1 MHRPLPRAARRPDR
15 PAAFLAALLLLAPVP
30 AAAQLRGSLAE
41 ARPEE
46 PAATAALPE
55 PGYRIRPAAG
65 APARPGVRRVI
76 ETFGGWTLIC
86 DEEKRRRICN
96 ASQSI
101 VTATG
106 GLAFSWSLA
115 ATQGGEPVFVLRAP
129 VVGFPSRTVTLDVAG
144 REMVLR
150 LPNCDAALCVGFLP
164 LDAALVRQIKARAG
178 VTIRYRVREGSAPV
192 TITTSLD
199 GLGSAI
205 GSIR

>member
-1 MHRPLPRAARRPDR
+1 M
-15 PAAFLAALLLLAPVP
+15 
-30 AAAQLRGSLAE
+30 
-41 ARPEE
+41 
-46 PAATAALPE
+46 
-55 PGYRIRPAAG
+55 
-65 APARPGVRRVI
+65 RRVI

-101 VTATG
+101 VTAAG

-115 ATQGGEPVFVLRAP
+115 ATKGGEPVFVLRAP
-129 VVGFPSRTVTLDVAG
+129 VSGFPARTVTLDVAG
-144 REMVLR
+144 QETVIR

-178 VTIRYRVREGSAPV
+178 VTIRYRVREGGDPV
-192 TITTSLD
+192 AIAASLD
-199 GLGSAI
+199 GLGAAI